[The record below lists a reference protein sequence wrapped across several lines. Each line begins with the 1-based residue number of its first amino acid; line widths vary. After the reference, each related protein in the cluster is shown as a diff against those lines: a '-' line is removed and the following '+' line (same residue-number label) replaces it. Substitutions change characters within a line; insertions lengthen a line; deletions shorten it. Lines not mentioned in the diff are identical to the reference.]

1 MTGFLVVRAGG
12 QRYGL
17 GINRVT
23 EVIDGFTVDRVPSVH
38 PSVRGVTP
46 VRDRLVPLVHL
57 GSLVSGTTPPEMKGG
72 TIVIAECDGRTVAFE
87 VDDADEVVFE
97 DPLPVPDG
105 WDLPWALGVATRNEE
120 LIPVVDVAT
129 LVDRLTPASRGK
141 RT

>member
-1 MTGFLVVRAGG
+1 MGFLIVRAGG

-23 EVIDGFTVDRVPSVH
+23 EVIDGFAVDRVPSVH

-57 GSLVSGTTPPEMKGG
+57 GSLVSGTPPPELQGD
-72 TIVIAECDGRTVAFE
+72 TIVVAECSGKTVAFE

-105 WDLPWALGVATRNEE
+105 WDLPWALGVAKRDEE

-129 LVDRLTPASRGK
+129 LVDRLTTASIEEQ
-141 RT
+141 T